1 MNMTKDEAIDQIQT
15 AANQIS
21 LLMMKVQPAVPAL
34 EDEAIQGLILKASY
48 DLTVQLEII
57 KKQVIVA
64 KGRDGST
71 EL

>member
-1 MNMTKDEAIDQIQT
+1 MTKDEAIAQIQDAT
-15 AANQIS
+15 NQIS
-21 LLMMKVQPAVPAL
+21 LLMMKVQPAVPSL
-34 EDEAIQGLILKASY
+34 EDDEIQGLILKASY